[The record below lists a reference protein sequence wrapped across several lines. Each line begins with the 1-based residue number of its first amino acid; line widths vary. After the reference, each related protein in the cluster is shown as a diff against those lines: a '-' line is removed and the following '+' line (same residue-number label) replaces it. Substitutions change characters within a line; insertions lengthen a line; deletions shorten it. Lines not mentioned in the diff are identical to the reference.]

1 MEESE
6 KGKPTAF
13 VIMPFG
19 QDFNE
24 IYEHFLVSVLTESG
38 FAVRRA
44 DNLQN
49 AQNIIKDI
57 VNGIAKSDLIVAD
70 LTDSNPNVY
79 YELGL
84 AHALN
89 KPVILLTQ
97 ELDSLPFD
105 LKSYRVV
112 SYTTHFT
119 DTKRASRELA
129 SMAAGL
135 ISGETEFG
143 SPISDFLRQAVDTI
157 SSPRQTED
165 IGENESGFLDHLAA
179 MEEGWEQI
187 TQSLTE
193 IGSELEEYNSTT
205 RSTTAKIKDLGENPN
220 KTSARKMR
228 TLVMGM
234 AQKLNDKA
242 QSLSLQNDKYSNV
255 LEHIR
260 IPLEAIMRAQ
270 DPHTDEERAQL
281 KKSLSELDDLENS
294 VKDALAGIS
303 DLGDTLLKIPPMEK
317 TFDRAQGR
325 FVEQCR
331 RLADN
336 FEQTIS
342 MISRVKEIGDQKL
355 NQSPNSYS

>member
-13 VIMPFG
+13 VIMPFD
-19 QDFNE
+19 QDFDE
-24 IYEHFLVSVLTESG
+24 IYKDFLVSVLTESG
-38 FAVRRA
+38 FEVRRA
-44 DNLQN
+44 DNRQN

-112 SYTTHFT
+112 SYTTHFA
-119 DTKRASRELA
+119 DMKQASRNLA

-143 SPISDFLRQAVDTI
+143 SPISDFLGQPVNI
-157 SSPRQTED
+157 NSPRQTENL
-165 IGENESGFLDHLAA
+165 GEDEPGLLDHLAV

-187 TQSLTE
+187 SQSITE
-193 IGSELEEYNSTT
+193 IGSELEGHNSTT
-205 RSTTAKIKDLGENPN
+205 LITTAKMKDLGENPN
-220 KTSARKMR
+220 KTTARTIR
-228 TLVMGM
+228 TLVMEF
-234 AQKLNDKA
+234 AKRISDKA
-242 QSLSLQNDKYSNV
+242 QSLSLQNDKYSDV
-255 LEHIR
+255 LERMR
-260 IPLEAIMRAQ
+260 ISLEAIMRAQ

-281 KKSLSELDDLENS
+281 KKSLSELDNLENA
-294 VKDALAGIS
+294 VKAALAGTS
-303 DLGDTLLKIPPMEK
+303 NLGDTLLKVPLMEK
-317 TFDRAQGR
+317 TFGRAQGR

-342 MISRVKEIGDQKL
+342 MISRAKEIGYQKL
-355 NQSPNSYS
+355 NQ

>member
-19 QDFNE
+19 QDFDE

-135 ISGETEFG
+135 VSGETEFG
-143 SPISDFLRQAVDTI
+143 SPISDFLRQSVNI
-157 SSPRQTED
+157 ISPRQTENL
-165 IGENESGFLDHLAA
+165 GEDEPGLLDHLAA

-187 TQSLTE
+187 SQSITE

-205 RSTTAKIKDLGENPN
+205 RSTTAKMKDLGENPN
-220 KTSARKMR
+220 KTAARTIR
-228 TLVMGM
+228 TLVMGF
-234 AQKLNDKA
+234 AQRISDKA
-242 QSLSLQNDKYSNV
+242 QSLSLQNDKYSDV
-255 LEHIR
+255 LERIR

-270 DPHTDEERAQL
+270 DPHTDEERARL
-281 KKSLSELDDLENS
+281 KKSLSELDNLENS
-294 VKDALAGIS
+294 VKDALAGTS
-303 DLGDTLLKIPPMEK
+303 NLGDTLLKVPPMEK
-317 TFDRAQGR
+317 TFGRARGR

-342 MISRVKEIGDQKL
+342 MISRVKEIGYQKL
-355 NQSPNSYS
+355 NQ